1 MTHQIKMLVTSS
13 SHVMIASMLVLQ
25 LVLNADGALVEPSF
39 TIKLETLHSNAVAS
53 KLENQNISLA
63 QLSSEL
69 LIAVDFPATGL
80 PISVMLLKTANSQ
93 PWNLATRLAQMYLF
107 TKSAMLLK
115 RNAKLAKWVIQAAIL
130 PLSAKQPVTNLMP
143 NVMKLQAHVDLATQL
158 QIRIVQTRQ
167 EVAEKSA
174 RSRPYQSVITIL
186 ESAIHVLMDKDA
198 LTLLHVILLARK
210 SHQYQRMILTPATGP
225 LNHQNAS

>member
-1 MTHQIKMLVTSS
+1 
-13 SHVMIASMLVLQ
+13 
-25 LVLNADGALVEPSF
+25 
-39 TIKLETLHSNAVAS
+39 VAS
-53 KLENQNISLA
+53 KLETQNISLA

-93 PWNLATRLAQMYLF
+93 PWKLATRLAQMYLF

-143 NVMKLQAHVDLATQL
+143 NVMKLQAHVDLVTQL

-167 EVAEKSA
+167 EVVEKSA
-174 RSRPYQSVITIL
+174 RRRPYQSVITIL

-210 SHQYQRMILTPATGP
+210 SHQNQRMILTPATGP